1 MSNKYK
7 PSFGIK
13 KQNKI
18 IYKGERGVGFKL
30 TADNNY
36 DIDDKR
42 LTNVADLND
51 NKDAINKNYF
61 NNVFTSLK
69 GAYLK
74 KNEDVDMN
82 GKAIKSLSWPHD
94 NNDAVPKKY
103 LYQYGLL
110 FYSKSNSFN
119 AKDNKIVKALDP
131 EDQQDV
137 ATKNYVDEKVNFTAM
152 FYRLELSSI
161 ATPYLDIVDKLRLIQ
176 VSSHMWLLSGMIKAK
191 IAFTIGNQI
200 SITQLP
206 IQFPKPA
213 QTKYFTYYKKK
224 GNEHVNVE
232 VGFITLQNELH
243 LFSPLEL
250 QDIITFD
257 SILYSL

>member
-137 ATKNYVDEKVNFTAM
+137 ATKNYVDE
-152 FYRLELSSI
+152 S
-161 ATPYLDIVDKLRLIQ
+161 
-176 VSSHMWLLSGMIKAK
+176 
-191 IAFTIGNQI
+191 
-200 SITQLP
+200 
-206 IQFPKPA
+206 
-213 QTKYFTYYKKK
+213 
-224 GNEHVNVE
+224 
-232 VGFITLQNELH
+232 
-243 LFSPLEL
+243 
-250 QDIITFD
+250 
-257 SILYSL
+257 